1 MNEKNDN
8 LMRELRR
15 LDPVGSGELDGAE
28 QGADARELMA
38 RILASDPAA
47 EGAPSAADDAVTARR
62 AAGGG
67 RWRLTPPRLALAG
80 AFAAAIVAVVLVVA
94 LAGGS
99 GSGSDSGAHEAPV
112 ASVLDRVGA
121 AAAAQSHGAV
131 RQPYTYLKT
140 REVSVNTT
148 DADARSWRVYQS
160 TTREEWV
167 TRNGS
172 GRLRVVAGPS
182 RFVDAADKAEWE
194 GAGRPSFLALGFG
207 RRTER
212 RWLAAGMLRG
222 RVQTLPTE
230 AKVLAGRLRA
240 EALAEGSEAPPA
252 AATLQLIA
260 EDLRNPVATPALR
273 RALYGAT
280 KYLPG
285 IENLGQVSDPE
296 GRKGAAVG
304 LTVAGRSGPTQ
315 YSLIFDPRTSDV
327 LTFEATALDP
337 EGVGAPEGPAILRAT
352 VYVESR
358 PMETL
363 SDAEG
368 TWLSDFDGATAPAGP
383 SDSFIVYRIPGEI
396 GAG

>member
-8 LMRELRR
+8 LMRELHR
-15 LDPVGSGELDGAE
+15 LDPVGPGELDGAE
-28 QGADARELMA
+28 KGAEASDLMA
-38 RILASDPAA
+38 RILASDPGA
-47 EGAPSAADDAVTARR
+47 ESPSPAADDVTPRR
-62 AAGGG
+62 AARNG

-80 AFAAAIVAVVLVVA
+80 AFAASVAAVVLVVA

-99 GSGSDSGAHEAPV
+99 DSGDGAHAASV
-112 ASVLDRVGA
+112 ASVLDRAG
-121 AAAAQSHGAV
+121 AAAAQSQGAM
-131 RQPYTYLKT
+131 RRPYTYLKT

-230 AKVLAGRLRA
+230 SKVLAGRLRA

-285 IENLGQVSDPE
+285 IENLGRVSDPE

-304 LTVAGRSGPTQ
+304 LTVTGRSGPTQ
-315 YSLIFDPRTSDV
+315 YSLIFDPRTAEV
-327 LTFEATALDP
+327 LAFEATALEP
-337 EGVGAPEGPAILRAT
+337 EGTNAPDGPAILRAT

-358 PMETL
+358 AMQTL

-368 TWLSDFDGATAPAGP
+368 TWLSDFDGDTSAALPGN
-383 SDSFIVYRIPGEI
+383 SFIVYRIPGEI

>member
-1 MNEKNDN
+1 MSEKNDN
-8 LMRELRR
+8 LMRELLR
-15 LDPVGSGELDGAE
+15 LDPVRSGELDGAE
-28 QGADARELMA
+28 NGAEASELMA

-47 EGAPSAADDAVTARR
+47 EAVPTGGADDLAPRR
-62 AAGGG
+62 AP

-80 AFAAAIVAVVLVVA
+80 GLVAAIAAVVLVVA
-94 LAGGS
+94 LTGGNDNGGTAGP
-99 GSGSDSGAHEAPV
+99 APV
-112 ASVLDRVGA
+112 ASVLNRAGATA
-121 AAAAQSHGAV
+121 AAGSGGAV

-140 REVSVNTT
+140 REVAVNTT
-148 DADARSWRVYQS
+148 DHDARSWRVYQS

-182 RFVDAADKAEWE
+182 RFVDAADRAEWE
-194 GAGRPSFLALGFG
+194 GAGRPTFLALGFG

-240 EALAEGSEAPPA
+240 EAIGEGTEIPAA

-273 RALYGAT
+273 RALYEAT
-280 KYLPG
+280 SYLPG
-285 IENLGQVSDPE
+285 IENLGRVKDPE
-296 GRKGAAVG
+296 GRSGAAVG
-304 LTVAGRSGPTQ
+304 LTASRSGSPMQ
-315 YSLIFDPRTSDV
+315 YSLVFDPGSAEV
-327 LTFEATALDP
+327 LAFEETALEP
-337 EGVGAPEGPAILRAT
+337 KGANAPDGPAVQRAT

-358 PMETL
+358 EMESL
-363 SDAEG
+363 SDSEG
-368 TWLSDFDGATAPAGP
+368 TWLSDFDRAAPAAP
-383 SDSFIVYRIPGEI
+383 TNSYVVYRIPGEI

>member
-1 MNEKNDN
+1 MSEKNDN

-15 LDPVGSGELDGAE
+15 LDPVGPGELDDAE
-28 QGADARELMA
+28 QGAEASELMA

-47 EGAPSAADDAVTARR
+47 AEGAANVADDAVVSRR
-62 AAGGG
+62 AARGG
-67 RWRLTPPRLALAG
+67 RRRLTPPRLALAG
-80 AFAAAIVAVVLVVA
+80 GLAAAVAAVVLVVA
-94 LAGGS
+94 LTGGNEDAGGS
-99 GSGSDSGAHEAPV
+99 GAAPV
-112 ASVLDRVGA
+112 AAVLDRAATA
-121 AAAAQSHGAV
+121 AAARSDGAA

-140 REVSVNTT
+140 REVAVNTT
-148 DADARSWRVYQS
+148 DHDARSWRVYQS

-182 RFVDAADKAEWE
+182 RFVDAADRAEWE
-194 GAGRPSFLALGFG
+194 GAGRPTFLALGFG

-240 EALAEGSEAPPA
+240 EALSEGSEIPAA

-273 RALYGAT
+273 RALYEAANL
-280 KYLPG
+280 LPG
-285 IENLGQVSDPE
+285 IENLGTVSDPE
-296 GRKGAAVG
+296 GRRGAGVG
-304 LTVAGRSGPTQ
+304 LTVDRPTGPTR
-315 YSLIFDPRTSDV
+315 YALIFDPKSSDV
-327 LTFEATALDP
+327 LAFEATALEPSGD
-337 EGVGAPEGPAILRAT
+337 GAPDGPAIVRAT

-358 PMETL
+358 QMESL

-368 TWLSDFDGATAPAGP
+368 TWLSDFDDASPAAPTN
-383 SDSFIVYRIPGEI
+383 SFVVYRIPGEI

>member
-1 MNEKNDN
+1 MSEKNDN
-8 LMRELRR
+8 LMRELRQ
-15 LDPVGSGELDGAE
+15 LDPVGPGELDGAE
-28 QGADARELMA
+28 KGAEASDLMA
-38 RILASDPAA
+38 RILASDPGA
-47 EGAPSAADDAVTARR
+47 EATPSSAADAVTPRRGAR
-62 AAGGG
+62 GG
-67 RWRLTPPRLALAG
+67 RRRLSPPRLA
-80 AFAAAIVAVVLVVA
+80 FAAASAVAVVAVVLVVA
-94 LAGGS
+94 LTGG
-99 GSGSDSGAHEAPV
+99 GGGGGGAHEAPV
-112 ASVLDRVGA
+112 ASVLDQVA
-121 AAAAQSHGAV
+121 ATASSQRGKAV

-140 REVSVNTT
+140 REVAVNTT

-240 EALAEGSEAPPA
+240 EALAEGSEIPPA

-273 RALYGAT
+273 RALYQST

-285 IENLGQVSDPE
+285 IENLGQVRDPE
-296 GRKGAAVG
+296 GRNGAAVG
-304 LTVAGRSGPTQ
+304 LTVSRSGGPTQ
-315 YSLIFDPRTSDV
+315 YSLIFDPSTSGV
-327 LTFEATALDP
+327 LSFQATALEP
-337 EGVGAPEGPAILRAT
+337 EGAGAPDGPAILRAT

-358 PMETL
+358 EMETL

-368 TWLSDFDGATAPAGP
+368 TWLSDFDDSASSTAP
-383 SDSFIVYRIPGEI
+383 SNSFVVYRIPGEI

>member
-15 LDPVGSGELDGAE
+15 LDPVVPGELDGAE
-28 QGADARELMA
+28 QGADASELMA
-38 RILASDPAA
+38 RILASDP
-47 EGAPSAADDAVTARR
+47 GVDAPVAADEAVAPRRGARS
-62 AAGGG
+62 G
-67 RWRLTPPRLALAG
+67 RWRVTPPRIAFAG
-80 AFAAAIVAVVLVVA
+80 ALTAAVAAVVLVVA
-94 LAGGS
+94 LTGGS
-99 GSGSDSGAHEAPV
+99 GSGDGGSHEAPV
-112 ASVLDRVGA
+112 ASVLGKVAATAGA
-121 AAAAQSHGAV
+121 QTHGAV

-140 REVSVNTT
+140 REVAVNTT
-148 DADARSWRVYQS
+148 DHDARSWRVYQS

-172 GRLRVVAGPS
+172 GRLRVVAGPT
-182 RFVDAADKAEWE
+182 RFLDAADRAEWE

-240 EALAEGSEAPPA
+240 EAIGEGTEIPAA

-273 RALYGAT
+273 RALYEAT
-280 KYLPG
+280 NYLPG
-285 IENLGQVSDPE
+285 IESLGRVKDAE
-296 GRKGAAVG
+296 GRAGTAVG
-304 LTVAGRSGPTQ
+304 LTASRSGAPIQ
-315 YSLIFDPRTSDV
+315 YSLIFDPGSAEV
-327 LTFEATALDP
+327 LAFEETALEP
-337 EGVGAPEGPAILRAT
+337 QGANAPDGPAVQRAT

-358 PMETL
+358 EMETL
-363 SDAEG
+363 SEAEG
-368 TWLSDFDGATAPAGP
+368 TWLSDFDQATPPAP
-383 SDSFIVYRIPGEI
+383 SDSYIVYRIPGEI